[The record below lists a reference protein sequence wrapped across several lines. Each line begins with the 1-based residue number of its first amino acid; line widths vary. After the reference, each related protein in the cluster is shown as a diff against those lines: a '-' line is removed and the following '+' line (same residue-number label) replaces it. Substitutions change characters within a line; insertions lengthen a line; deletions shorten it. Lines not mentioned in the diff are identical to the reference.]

1 MKVSRG
7 AVLALGSAALFGA
20 GTPFAKRLVG
30 EVPPVLLAG
39 LLYVGSGAGLGL
51 FRFLRRGE
59 RGSLSRRETPWLAGA
74 ILFGGVLAPVL
85 LMLGLRST
93 PAAAASLLLNL
104 EAVFTAAL
112 AWFVFHENFDRRI
125 ALGMVLIVAGGIV
138 LSWQPGESFGI
149 STGALAVI
157 AACLCWAID
166 NNLTQKV
173 SGGDPVTIA
182 ATKGSVAGLINVGIA
197 LATGADA
204 RPPATSIATALVVGL
219 VSYGV
224 SLALFVLA
232 LRHLGTARTGAYFSI
247 APFVGAAVSVVLLRE
262 PIAPGLLIAGTL
274 MLAGVWLHLSERH
287 QHEHDHEPLAHTHSH
302 VHDEHHQ
309 HEHAEGADPGEP
321 HTQLHEHPRMTH
333 SHPHYPDIHHRHRH

>member
-1 MKVSRG
+1 VTVSRG
-7 AVLALGSAALFGA
+7 AALALLSAALFGA

-39 LLYVGSGAGLGL
+39 LLYAGSGAGLGL
-51 FRFLRRGE
+51 FRLLRRGE
-59 RGSLSRRETPWLAGA
+59 RSSLSRREMPWLAGA

-85 LMLGLRST
+85 LMIGLRST

-104 EAVFTAAL
+104 EGVFTALL

-125 ALGMVLIVAGGIV
+125 AFGMALIVAGGIV
-138 LSWQPGESFGI
+138 LSGQPGKSFGI
-149 STGALAVI
+149 SAGALAVI

-173 SGGDPVTIA
+173 SIGDPVTIA
-182 ATKGSVAGLINVGIA
+182 ATKGSVAGLINVAIA
-197 LATGADA
+197 VATGAA
-204 RPPATSIATALVVGL
+204 ERPPASAIGAALVVGL
-219 VSYGV
+219 VGYGV

-247 APFVGAAVSVVLLRE
+247 APFVGAAVSVLLLRE
-262 PIAPGLLIAGTL
+262 PIAPALVVAGML

-287 QHEHDHEPLAHTHSH
+287 HHEHHHEPTAHAHAH
-302 VHDEHHQ
+302 VHDKHHQ
-309 HEHAEGADPGEP
+309 HEHPAGVDPREP
-321 HTQLHEHPRMTH
+321 HTHFHEHAGMAH